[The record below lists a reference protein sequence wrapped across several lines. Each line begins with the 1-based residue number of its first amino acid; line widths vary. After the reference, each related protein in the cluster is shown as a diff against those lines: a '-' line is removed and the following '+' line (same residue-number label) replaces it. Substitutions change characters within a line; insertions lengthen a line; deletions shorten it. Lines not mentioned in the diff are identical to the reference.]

1 MIRLFFKIPAFIIT
15 LLSYITISVIGDLV
29 ITNPVKKRK
38 FFSKI
43 TSLGS
48 KLGLYIL
55 GIHVNVCGKSAT
67 KQIKPVLQVAN
78 HMSYLDILIL
88 SSIYPSLYIT
98 SVELQNTLFLGLMAR
113 LGGSLFVERR
123 SKTKLI
129 QEIDRIVSV
138 LRKGF
143 TITLFPEGTS
153 SNGEKVLPFKGA
165 LFLTAKRSN
174 VEIQPVCIKYLTIN
188 GEPVSPTN
196 RDSVFYYG
204 DIVFFP
210 HILKLLLVKSI
221 EVEVTYFDP
230 IKTDGRDRKEL
241 VDISYNKISSKF
253 MNDYEAQTKIVEN
266 TEKCLQKK
274 L

>member
-1 MIRLFFKIPAFIIT
+1 M
-15 LLSYITISVIGDLV
+15 
-29 ITNPVKKRK
+29 
-38 FFSKI
+38 

-55 GIHVNVCGKSAT
+55 GIHVNVCGKSVT

-78 HMSYLDILIL
+78 HMSYLDVLIL
-88 SSIYPSLYIT
+88 SSISPSLFIT
-98 SVELQNTLFLGLMAR
+98 SVELQNTFFLGLMAR

-123 SKTKLI
+123 SKTKLL

-138 LRKGF
+138 LRNGS

-188 GEPVSPTN
+188 GKPVSSSN

-210 HILKLLLVKSI
+210 HILKLLLVKRI

-230 IKTDGRDRKEL
+230 INTDGKDRKEL
-241 VDISYNKISSKF
+241 VDISYAKISSKF
-253 MNDYEAQTKIVEN
+253 MNDYEAQTENVEKSAN
-266 TEKCLQKK
+266 CLQKK

>member
-1 MIRLFFKIPAFIIT
+1 MIRFFFKIPAFIIT
-15 LLSYITISVIGDLV
+15 LLSYITISVLGELI
-29 ITNPVKKRK
+29 ITNPVKKKK
-38 FFSKI
+38 FFSKM

-55 GIHVNVCGKSAT
+55 GIHVNVCGKSVT
-67 KQIKPVLQVAN
+67 QQIKPVLQVAN
-78 HMSYLDILIL
+78 HMSYLDVLIL
-88 SSIYPSLYIT
+88 SSICPSLFIT
-98 SVELQNTLFLGLMAR
+98 SVELQNTFFLGLMAR

-123 SKTKLI
+123 SKTKLL

-138 LRKGF
+138 LRNGSN
-143 TITLFPEGTS
+143 ITLFPEGTS

-188 GEPVSPTN
+188 GKPVGPSN

-210 HILKLLLVKSI
+210 HILKLLLVKRI

-230 IKTDGRDRKEL
+230 IKTDDKDRKEL
-241 VDISYNKISSKF
+241 VDISYAKISSKF
-253 MNDYEAQTKIVEN
+253 MNDYEAQAENVEKSAN
-266 TEKCLQKK
+266 YLQKK